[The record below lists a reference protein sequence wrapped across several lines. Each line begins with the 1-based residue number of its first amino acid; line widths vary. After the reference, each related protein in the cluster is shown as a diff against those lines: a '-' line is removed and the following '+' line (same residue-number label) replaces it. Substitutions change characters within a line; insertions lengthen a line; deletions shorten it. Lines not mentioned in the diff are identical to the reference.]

1 MLRSLAIDVLAL
13 LALGAVGCA
22 ADQAR
27 HPLSGASRPDR
38 AQSGYWIYVVDGW
51 LHVRMSAGERAR
63 RFQGSITAGD
73 GGPLPLALERPQQ
86 AQQIAAQ
93 GPSVQFDVDMTRGS
107 EDGFR
112 VRIDRRCMR
121 FDLYVDGAHH
131 ASRVHLGRHKGS
143 PQQVP
148 FERCP

>member
-1 MLRSLAIDVLAL
+1 LGIAL
-13 LALGAVGCA
+13 SGCA
-22 ADQAR
+22 VNSAR
-27 HPLSGASRPDR
+27 HPLVGRGKLDR
-38 AQSGYWIYVVDGW
+38 AQAAYWVHLDGDW
-51 LHVRMSAGERAR
+51 LQIRMTAGEHAR
-63 RFQGSITAGD
+63 RFQGSITSVD
-73 GGPLPLALERPQQ
+73 GTPLPLQLERPAQ

-93 GPSVQFDVDMTRGS
+93 GPSVQFDVDMARGA

-112 VRIDRRCMR
+112 IRADRHCLR

-131 ASRVHLGRHKGS
+131 AGRIHLGKKRLS